1 MMPLGLDNL
10 VTIDDEAFA
19 KTFNAGQRGHS
30 EEGGKQAQARH
41 WGIGEMEFE
50 ASMRIL
56 DNSGYRTGHTYRS
69 GNKRT
74 TIIFGAFNVI
84 SRLQCCLLCL
94 SA

>member
-30 EEGGKQAQARH
+30 EDDKSKQPRH

-50 ASMRIL
+50 AQMRIL
-56 DNSGYRTGHTYRS
+56 DNSGYRTGHAYRC
-69 GNKRT
+69 
-74 TIIFGAFNVI
+74 A
-84 SRLQCCLLCL
+84 
-94 SA
+94 

>member
-1 MMPLGLDNL
+1 MCLYLSSLQLKMMPLGLDNL

-56 DNSGYRTGHTYRS
+56 DNSGYRTGHTYR
-69 GNKRT
+69 
-74 TIIFGAFNVI
+74 
-84 SRLQCCLLCL
+84 
-94 SA
+94 

>member
-30 EEGGKQAQARH
+30 DDSGDKSKQARH
-41 WGIGEMEFE
+41 WGVGEMEFE

-56 DNSGYRTGHTYRS
+56 DNSGYRTGHAYR
-69 GNKRT
+69 
-74 TIIFGAFNVI
+74 
-84 SRLQCCLLCL
+84 
-94 SA
+94 